1 MMQRLGYSTFF
12 ENLTLDEIGRVEN
25 ILSRTQRGFG
35 VDLVTPLVSRD
46 DTTSGRESLIHETD
60 LVTMPTGYGWLDEAE
75 LEQRGKIG
83 PFSIMLPYEQRK
95 DQVHSYFEQGVPMLD
110 PEAAEYATKRLLD
123 LVPFHSLVPIS
134 LEDAFDQMPNN
145 TNLGW
150 PWMTSDKEYRPMV
163 LERARTIKASGY
175 QQSVL
180 DPAMLFWRGQP
191 RGLNEPPKQRT
202 VWGFPH
208 AYTLMELSLQK
219 PILHELIRYS
229 DFSAWVGSDAVD
241 MAITILLKEAKFPV
255 LSVDFSGYD
264 ASVPGAIIREVFRVI
279 KMWFKTR
286 YTPLIEFVERVF
298 LEIPLATPEGV
309 LVGRSGGIPSGD
321 GMTNTM
327 GGLIQKWSFHYAAHR
342 MRNSIREHLV
352 QGDDGV
358 VSFAQ
363 AWNPDDLEDIMIS
376 ELCLRISAE
385 KGAISRDRVVYLQ
398 NHHSLDYL
406 VDDLAVGVRPIFR
419 VLNGAMSYERLRRG
433 GWTGYADTIRWIQQ
447 WENARHHPSFP
458 EFVELLVS
466 WDKFLRELPI
476 DLILKRAGGLEKIE
490 SLLGDKS
497 FPFGKEPISRVNEFA
512 TVRLIRKILHR
523 D

>member
-175 QQSVL
+175 Q
-180 DPAMLFWRGQP
+180 
-191 RGLNEPPKQRT
+191 
-202 VWGFPH
+202 
-208 AYTLMELSLQK
+208 
-219 PILHELIRYS
+219 
-229 DFSAWVGSDAVD
+229 
-241 MAITILLKEAKFPV
+241 
-255 LSVDFSGYD
+255 
-264 ASVPGAIIREVFRVI
+264 
-279 KMWFKTR
+279 
-286 YTPLIEFVERVF
+286 
-298 LEIPLATPEGV
+298 
-309 LVGRSGGIPSGD
+309 
-321 GMTNTM
+321 
-327 GGLIQKWSFHYAAHR
+327 
-342 MRNSIREHLV
+342 
-352 QGDDGV
+352 
-358 VSFAQ
+358 
-363 AWNPDDLEDIMIS
+363 
-376 ELCLRISAE
+376 
-385 KGAISRDRVVYLQ
+385 
-398 NHHSLDYL
+398 
-406 VDDLAVGVRPIFR
+406 
-419 VLNGAMSYERLRRG
+419 
-433 GWTGYADTIRWIQQ
+433 
-447 WENARHHPSFP
+447 
-458 EFVELLVS
+458 
-466 WDKFLRELPI
+466 
-476 DLILKRAGGLEKIE
+476 
-490 SLLGDKS
+490 
-497 FPFGKEPISRVNEFA
+497 
-512 TVRLIRKILHR
+512 
-523 D
+523 